1 MKSDRRHRIFAV
13 WFTALTAALLTA
25 SCSLEDEVPDY
36 RYRLTI
42 EVETPEG
49 LKSGSSVIEV
59 EQKLVG
65 GGSDPGAG
73 QSLSLRVRGEA
84 VAVDLPDGQTLYALL
99 RSENNIEWAGWVYLR
114 LNPCDKGEAA
124 CEDNVLE
131 VTGEQ
136 TLPRMWRAN
145 VLQDERS
152 AYPTFVTFD
161 DEADPT
167 SVKLVDP
174 DDLAAS
180 FGAEVALRRIIVE
193 LTDDRVTKG
202 IEDRLGWLGEYPE
215 PSLKPGHGLKDYSLA
230 ATLKHGAFRQGVNQ

>member
-1 MKSDRRHRIFAV
+1 MNGRSKHRIFALLLAV
-13 WFTALTAALLTA
+13 ITAALFTA
-25 SCSLEDEVPDY
+25 SCTADDAAPDY
-36 RYRLTI
+36 RYRLTV

-49 LKSGSSVIEV
+49 LKSGFSVIEV

-73 QSLSLRVRGEA
+73 QSLSLKVRGEA
-84 VAVDLPDGQTLYALL
+84 VAVDLPDGRTLYALL
-99 RSENNIEWAGWVYLR
+99 RSENDIEWAGRVYLR

-145 VLQDERS
+145 VLQNERS
-152 AYPTFVTFD
+152 AYPMFVTFD

-167 SVKLVDP
+167 SVKLVDA
-174 DDLAAS
+174 DDLAAT
-180 FGAEVALRRIIVE
+180 FGEGAKLRRITVE
-193 LTDDRVTKG
+193 LTDDQVTKG

-215 PSLKPGHGLKDYSLA
+215 PSLKPGHGLKDYSLP